1 MTWLRQGLHSLLLWL
16 LLASVWQAACGPSA
30 AYVVVRF
37 EAGAV
42 SLAEVTRLDLE
53 LSLDGRSEDHTVAPG
68 DKILFPSA
76 VTLDLGSAAGT
87 LTLVAYASLP
97 GGDAVARASAEVQ
110 VLPGSNREVRL
121 VFEPTRAAHL
131 LVSPGEYSFGPT
143 LLSSP
148 GQAQIEVRNDGIQK
162 SGALEAS
169 ISGDA
174 FVLASSTCQGA
185 LAGSAS
191 CVLSVQLRATA
202 EADYSG
208 VLTVRATPGG
218 TQQLLLRGSGTRHIS
233 AQRLGGTGSDTISAV
248 AIDDQRQ
255 VIAGGYFRNTAN
267 FGGGDVTSVGLY
279 DAFVVKYDAQG
290 GLLWSKQFGS
300 PDGDHVLAVAVDAS
314 RNVWVTGY
322 FNGTVSF
329 GGAPLTSAG
338 NADIYIAKYAAD
350 GTHLWSKRIGGMD
363 ADVPLALALDPNGNA
378 FLSGY
383 FYLSVDF
390 GGGVLTSAGDAD
402 VWLMKIGPDGSHL
415 WSKRCGGTGND
426 VSRGL
431 AVNGSGDVVMVGH
444 FSGSVDFGSGPLTS
458 VGDTDIFVAKYSSTG
473 GALWQRRGGGT
484 GVDSAYSVA
493 VDGAGSTVTAGS
505 FATTA
510 SFGGTPIS
518 PAGGIDIFVA
528 KYDAAGSPLWS
539 KGFGG
544 SFDDQVYALA
554 GDGTGAFLMT
564 GQFGGGI
571 NFGGGLLVSSADNQD
586 AFVAKLDG
594 SGGHVWS
601 KRYGGGAQDAGFA
614 AALGKQGVA
623 AVGGIFGGTVD
634 FGSGPLS
641 SAGGSDAFVLRI
653 VP

>member
-1 MTWLRQGLHSLLLWL
+1 M
-16 LLASVWQAACGPSA
+16 
-30 AYVVVRF
+30 
-37 EAGAV
+37 
-42 SLAEVTRLDLE
+42 
-53 LSLDGRSEDHTVAPG
+53 
-68 DKILFPSA
+68 
-76 VTLDLGSAAGT
+76 
-87 LTLVAYASLP
+87 TLVAYASLP

-208 VLTVRATPGG
+208 VLTVRATPGHA
-218 TQQLLLRGSGTRHIS
+218 TASASRQRNTPYLGSAPGWHRQRH
-233 AQRLGGTGSDTISAV
+233 
-248 AIDDQRQ
+248 DQRCRHRRPTP
-255 VIAGGYFRNTAN
+255 GDRRGYFRNTAN

-350 GTHLWSKRIGGMD
+350 GTHLWSKRIEEWTPMCRWRWLWIRT
-363 ADVPLALALDPNGNA
+363 ATHSCRA
-378 FLSGY
+378 
-383 FYLSVDF
+383 
-390 GGGVLTSAGDAD
+390 TSTCR
-402 VWLMKIGPDGSHL
+402 LIL
-415 WSKRCGGTGND
+415 
-426 VSRGL
+426 
-431 AVNGSGDVVMVGH
+431 
-444 FSGSVDFGSGPLTS
+444 
-458 VGDTDIFVAKYSSTG
+458 
-473 GALWQRRGGGT
+473 
-484 GVDSAYSVA
+484 
-493 VDGAGSTVTAGS
+493 
-505 FATTA
+505 
-510 SFGGTPIS
+510 
-518 PAGGIDIFVA
+518 
-528 KYDAAGSPLWS
+528 AAGC
-539 KGFGG
+539 
-544 SFDDQVYALA
+544 
-554 GDGTGAFLMT
+554 
-564 GQFGGGI
+564 
-571 NFGGGLLVSSADNQD
+571 
-586 AFVAKLDG
+586 
-594 SGGHVWS
+594 
-601 KRYGGGAQDAGFA
+601 
-614 AALGKQGVA
+614 
-623 AVGGIFGGTVD
+623 
-634 FGSGPLS
+634 
-641 SAGGSDAFVLRI
+641 
-653 VP
+653 